1 MRMSDRQRL
10 FDDWALDYDRSVRSD
25 EAYPFAGYDRVLDR
39 VVDLAEVRPSD
50 CVLDIGIGTGNLSSR
65 LSSLGCEL
73 WGVDFSAAMLAEAR
87 KKLPQMHLVQADLL
101 AGWPSNLP
109 ERFDRI
115 VSAYVLHEFDL
126 ETKLRL
132 IADFVARLSKSGR
145 IVIGDIAF
153 DTEACQGAVRKVFW
167 KVWDSEEHYWVADQI
182 VPRLLERGLAVT
194 FEPVSFCGGVF
205 AIERRNPNTSDERVL
220 KDRARLDARRRIP

>member
-1 MRMSDRQRL
+1 MSNRQRL
-10 FDDWALDYDRSVRSD
+10 FDDWARDYDASVRSD

-50 CVLDIGIGTGNLSSR
+50 CVLDIGIGTGNLSAR
-65 LSSLGCEL
+65 IVPSSCEL
-73 WGVDFSAAMLAEAR
+73 WGVDFSAAMLAVAR
-87 KKLPQMHLVQADLL
+87 KKLPQMHLVRADLL

-132 IADFVARLSKSGR
+132 IADFVAHLSESGR
-145 IVIGDIAF
+145 LVVGDIAF
-153 DTEACQGAVRKVFW
+153 ETQARQEEVREIFANT
-167 KVWDSEEHYWVADQI
+167 WDSEEHYWVAEQM
-182 VPRLLERGLAVT
+182 VPRLLERGLGVT

-205 AIERRNPNTSDERVL
+205 AIERRNPGPSIE
-220 KDRARLDARRRIP
+220 